1 MPKLN
6 MTENYLIKIALLIIV
21 LILMFF
27 YIRYFEKRNLYFPLR
42 TIEATPKDVGLDYE
56 DVSFT
61 TKDGVQL
68 SGWFIPAK
76 TPRAT
81 LIFCHGNAGNISHRL
96 EKIKIFN
103 NLNLE
108 VLIFDYRGY
117 GMSKGTP
124 SENGLY
130 LDAEI
135 VYDYLINVKKTPP
148 QKIIV
153 FGESLG
159 SAVAVDLSYKH
170 DLAGVIVEGGF
181 TSVKD
186 MAKKI
191 LPFIPTFIYA
201 SKFDS
206 LEKIKNIKSPK
217 LIFHS
222 VDDEIVPFE
231 LGEKLFHAAAK
242 PKEFVK
248 IQGGHN
254 DTFFI
259 SQEVVVKKI
268 DSFISKMGE

>member
-1 MPKLN
+1 MA
-6 MTENYLIKIALLIIV
+6 ENYLIKIVLLIV
-21 LILMFF
+21 VFLILGFF
-27 YIRYFEKRNLYFPLR
+27 YFRYFEKKNLYFPLR
-42 TIEATPKDVGLDYE
+42 TIEATPEAINLDYE
-56 DVSFT
+56 NVTFM

-68 SGWFIPAK
+68 SGWFIPAES
-76 TPRAT
+76 PRAT
-81 LIFCHGNAGNISHRL
+81 LIFCHGNGGNISHRL

-103 NLNLE
+103 NLNLD

-117 GMSKGTP
+117 GISKGSP

-130 LDAEI
+130 LDAEV

-159 SAVAVDLSYKH
+159 SAVAVNLAYKH
-170 DLAGVIVEGGF
+170 DLAGIIVEGGF

-186 MAKKI
+186 MAKRI
-191 LPFIPTFIYA
+191 LPFIPTFIYK

-206 LEKIKNIKSPK
+206 LEKIKDIKSPK

-231 LGEKLFHAAAK
+231 LGKKLFDAAAE

-248 IQGGHN
+248 IRGGHN
-254 DTFFI
+254 DAFLN
-259 SQEVVVKKI
+259 SQEVFITKI
-268 DSFISKMGE
+268 DSFINRM

>member
-1 MPKLN
+1 
-6 MTENYLIKIALLIIV
+6 MTENYLIKIILLIIAF
-21 LILMFF
+21 ILVFF
-27 YIRYFEKRNLYFPLR
+27 YLRYFEKKNLYFPLR
-42 TIEATPKDVGLDYE
+42 TIEATPKDIGLNYE
-56 DVSFT
+56 NVTFT
-61 TKDGVQL
+61 TKDGVRL
-68 SGWFIPAK
+68 SGWFIPAN
-76 TPRAT
+76 PSRAT

-96 EKIKIFN
+96 EKIKIFI
-103 NLNLE
+103 NLNLD

-117 GMSKGTP
+117 GMSKGSP

-130 LDAEI
+130 LDAEV
-135 VYDYLINVKKTPP
+135 VYDYLINVKNIPP
-148 QKIIV
+148 QKTIV

-159 SAVAVDLSYKH
+159 SAVAVDLAYKH

-186 MAKKI
+186 MAKRI
-191 LPFIPTFIYA
+191 FPFIPAFIYA

-231 LGEKLFHAAAK
+231 FGEKLFHTAAK

-248 IQGGHN
+248 IRGGHN
-254 DTFFI
+254 DAFFI
-259 SQEVVVKKI
+259 SQEVVVSKI
-268 DSFISKMGE
+268 DEFISRIGE